1 MYTISVAPK
10 MLIPGVVFNI
20 LIPVRAIKTPVPA
33 SYILVL
39 IILVLIILVRRNY
52 SYSIKGFIIN

>member
-1 MYTISVAPK
+1 MHTIGVAPK
-10 MLIPGVVFNI
+10 ILIPGVVFYI

-39 IILVLIILVRRNY
+39 IILVRRNY